1 MTIFN
6 EYLLQVLCMLHN
18 FVRQFA
24 VLSPLRPHF
33 SLYYGTPRPPLA
45 STQAYFLCILIK
57 IEKLIRDLFVLVTNC
72 SQLSY
77 IIMVYISIFRRFPF
91 GSLSYMHFQGSKVKV
106 FSATAFVLSIVGAV
120 SYLLSYLLA
129 TDGTDYFISGH
140 PLPAISH
147 ILSIVSVLWFA
158 CALFLIPKGAL
169 PEADFIAGT
178 KKPSFVSAAPIIGT
192 LSAAAISFTYYE
204 PADLL
209 GVLTQQ
215 HALDTTVICA
225 FLTLIGVIL
234 SAAYYLLRV
243 VNSPR
248 CNGTVVVLGLGPIAL
263 MTGLCGL
270 TYFELDHHM
279 NAPAKIGMQLAWIAT
294 MLYLISEL
302 RVTLG
307 KAQPRRYLSV
317 ASITLYAN
325 ACACVPFFTTL
336 PNADSIHSAR
346 IMGFALFC
354 LCNCLYV
361 GYRLIQFTSL
371 CNAPAEPP
379 APSDDPIP
387 EQTNGKDDQDG
398 CQQQDS
404 MAS

>member
-1 MTIFN
+1 MN
-6 EYLLQVLCMLHN
+6 SQV
-18 FVRQFA
+18 
-24 VLSPLRPHF
+24 
-33 SLYYGTPRPPLA
+33 
-45 STQAYFLCILIK
+45 
-57 IEKLIRDLFVLVTNC
+57 
-72 SQLSY
+72 
-77 IIMVYISIFRRFPF
+77 
-91 GSLSYMHFQGSKVKV
+91 SKVKV
-106 FSATAFVLSIVGAV
+106 FTATAFVLSIVGAV

-140 PLPAISH
+140 PIPLLSH

-158 CALFLIPKGAL
+158 CPLLLIPKGAL

-178 KKPSFVSAAPIIGT
+178 KKPSIISAAPIIGT

-209 GVLTQQ
+209 GVLTRQ
-215 HALDTTVICA
+215 HALDTTVICV
-225 FLTLIGVIL
+225 FLTLIGIIL
-234 SAAYYLLRV
+234 SAAYYLLRIANPSGLNGAV
-243 VNSPR
+243 VM
-248 CNGTVVVLGLGPIAL
+248 LGLGPIAL

-279 NAPAKIGMQLAWIAT
+279 NAPAKIGMQMAWIAT

-307 KAQPRRYLSV
+307 KAQPRRYLSM
-317 ASITLYAN
+317 ASIALYAN
-325 ACACVPFFTTL
+325 ACACIPFFTSL
-336 PNADSIHSAR
+336 PNATTVHSAR
-346 IMGFALFC
+346 IVGFALFC

-361 GYRLIQFTSL
+361 GYRLIQFCHL
-371 CNAPAEPP
+371 CSMTDDVPDTNAA
-379 APSDDPIP
+379 AIP
-387 EQTNGKDDQDG
+387 EQTHGKDDQDG